1 MSNASSSPAPI
12 AAKIDLVPLYTII
25 GRLNLP
31 GAALAVIPP
40 DATPSLALD
49 ALVRAGYGTAA
60 LRLVAHSLPKR
71 EAVWW
76 ACMCAEHTAPDPLPQ
91 AELAVA
97 HSAQAWVRRPHDE
110 AGFAAY
116 ALAER
121 CGMRSA
127 ECWTAVAANW
137 CGSTLSGPGLPPVA
151 PPPHLPG
158 IAVYGAVALALA
170 RAPAEQH
177 PAVTARFISSAR
189 DIATGGAG
197 RLRRDEPMMLA

>member
-137 CGSTLSGPGLPPVA
+137 CGSTLSGPGL
-151 PPPHLPG
+151 G
-158 IAVYGAVALALA
+158 
-170 RAPAEQH
+170 
-177 PAVTARFISSAR
+177 VTA
-189 DIATGGAG
+189 ATLKSTGWGW
-197 RLRRDEPMMLA
+197 LRRMSGPGEMPWQVSLTPRASQQHCIRPTWPVSRLSPALSPHSRP

>member
-1 MSNASSSPAPI
+1 MSNASASPALA
-12 AAKIDLVPLYTII
+12 AAKIDLLPLDTII

-31 GAALAVIPP
+31 ADVLAVIPP

-49 ALVRAGYGTAA
+49 ALVRAGHGTAA

-76 ACMCAEHTAPDPLPQ
+76 ACMCAEHTAPDPRPQ

-97 HSAQAWVRRPHDE
+97 RSAQAWVRRPHDE

-116 ALAER
+116 TLAER
-121 CGMRSA
+121 CGMQSA
-127 ECWTAVAANW
+127 ECWTAVAAKW

-158 IAVYGAVALALA
+158 VAVYGAVALALA
-170 RAPAEQH
+170 RVPAEQQ
-177 PAVTARFISSAR
+177 PAVTARFIGSAR
-189 DIATGGAG
+189 DIAAGGAG
-197 RLRRDEPMMLA
+197 RLRRDEPVAPA